1 MHDTLLHVYP
11 LDVAPF
17 PLRSADEIGLAFID
31 TACVGKHANNRCG
44 DFVGIKVIW
53 MMLTVQQIQQTV
65 SAYFKDK
72 PVKKV
77 YLFGSYAR
85 GEAKEDSD
93 VDLGIVL
100 EDVRMSIW
108 QYAGMALGL
117 EDELK
122 NKVD

>member
-1 MHDTLLHVYP
+1 
-11 LDVAPF
+11 
-17 PLRSADEIGLAFID
+17 
-31 TACVGKHANNRCG
+31 
-44 DFVGIKVIW
+44 

-93 VDLGIVL
+93 VDLLVELDYEQKI
-100 EDVRMSIW
+100 
-108 QYAGMALGL
+108 GL
-117 EDELK
+117 EFVRWGITLQDK
-122 NKVD
+122 FGRKVDLVPSSVIYPIIQANADRDKILMLQNNAS